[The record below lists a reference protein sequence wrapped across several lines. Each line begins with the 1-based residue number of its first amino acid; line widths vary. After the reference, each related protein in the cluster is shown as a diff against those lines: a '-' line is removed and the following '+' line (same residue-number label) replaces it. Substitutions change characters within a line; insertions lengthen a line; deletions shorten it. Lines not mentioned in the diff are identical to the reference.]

1 MDIGTGIFLGMV
13 LLGVIALYIATR
25 DRWKWRKFV
34 IRGGAVCCALLLTI
48 WGGLAATA
56 AYENRTVPVHA
67 YQGLQVTDT
76 KADVRFKKGEP
87 TEISKAIWGYAT
99 DSQAWETVVLFSGEQ
114 IRAIFY
120 GGNCTYCNTLNGISI
135 GTSYDTVIEKLGQ
148 PNTVSTSKDGLS
160 RYLSFKDTNM
170 VVRMARG
177 RVDAVGVYNPRV
189 GPPEF
194 AG

>member
-1 MDIGTGIFLGMV
+1 MDIGTGIFLGM
-13 LLGVIALYIATR
+13 LFLGVIALYIATSE
-25 DRWKWRKFV
+25 RWRWRKIV
-34 IRGGAVCCALLLTI
+34 IWGSAGCCALLLAI
-48 WGGLAATA
+48 WGGFAAIA
-56 AYENRTVPVHA
+56 AYENRIVPVNA
-67 YQGLQVTDT
+67 YQGLQVTDS

-99 DSQAWETVVLFSGEQ
+99 DGQEWDTVVLFSGEQ
-114 IRAIFY
+114 IQAIFY
-120 GGNCTYCNTLNGISI
+120 GGNCTYCNALNGISI

-148 PNTVSTSKDGLS
+148 PTTVSVSKDGLS

-194 AG
+194 AA